1 MMVRPTIL
9 IDMRKHRIRI
19 HKHTLQAIGDPD
31 FVMLIINPIE
41 YTLGIKYGVPDDKLA
56 LRIRK
61 STLRNDYEL
70 YSKSLMAALH
80 QLCPEWKERENYRL
94 EGELIA
100 TENMAVFSMRDYT
113 VVEH

>member
-41 YTLGIKYGVPDDKLA
+41 YTLGIMYGVPDDKLA

-70 YSKSLMAALH
+70 YSTPLMAALH